1 MSNMLLKTIIRMSS
15 ETGSTELPKGSG
27 TKSDP
32 YNWYKI
38 LDSNNPNGCHTEWI
52 NQNSEEGWI
61 KVKLEG
67 GVTYSI
73 GQSYYDE
80 NGNSFDGYFYVYDSN
95 FNSLSGVDGTSV
107 TEIDGFT
114 QLDASDYFT
123 PNETGYYYIK
133 AASYNNNYPDRKV
146 TIHCQ
151 PAPINDSG
159 SGGGTGGGNLIEA
172 DENCYVI
179 EVKINDT
186 ASPIRINDEGS
197 NHGVS
202 PTIDW
207 GDGTLV
213 ENDLNTSF
221 EHYYNEPGTYKIIW
235 RNGYSEGTNSFEA
248 INSNYITNIS
258 QLSYNRND
266 WNSLFER
273 CNFDDDVTI
282 NFGNPPSSI
291 TSVNQMFAN
300 TTCNTIRIVSDQ
312 NVILD
317 FGGFFRDST
326 IKYFYASDYL
336 FGGKNDLYV
345 IMHSAFSDCTQLIGF
360 YDEKGVNGG
369 FIHYNGNFNYM
380 FRNCYNLY
388 LGDGDWNNIR
398 WIFHWATYTNSSM
411 GVTRSVRQMFDQCY
425 SLIGTVEPRAFWNH
439 YEVNQI
445 YTDYTSCFTQ
455 TKINNLNDAK
465 SNGWA

>member
-1 MSNMLLKTIIRMSS
+1 MSNMLLKTIIGMSS

-67 GVTYSI
+67 GATYSI

-95 FNSLSGVDGTSV
+95 FNSLMGVDGTSV

-133 AASYNNNYPDRKV
+133 AGSYNNNYPDRKV

-151 PAPINDSG
+151 PAPINEGG
-159 SGGGTGGGNLIEA
+159 SGGSSGNIIEA

-179 EVKINDT
+179 EVQINDT
-186 ASPIRINDEGS
+186 ASPISISDEGS
-197 NHGVS
+197 NYGVP

-213 ENDLNTSF
+213 ENDSNSSF
-221 EHYYNEPGTYKIIW
+221 EHYYNGTGTYKIIW
-235 RNGYSEGTNSFEA
+235 KNGYSEGQNRFVNTSDNNPITDVKQLSK
-248 INSNYITNIS
+248 NRKNYDELFANCKIKNNMIFLHITPDITSIQSMFYKCGGEFGICIDTDPGGCNITNATS
-258 QLSYNRND
+258 FAAN
-266 WNSLFER
+266 
-273 CNFDDDVTI
+273 
-282 NFGNPPSSI
+282 SSI
-291 TSVNQMFAN
+291 LQAQLNCFSMTSFTNW
-300 TTCNTIRIVSDQ
+300 S
-312 NVILD
+312 
-317 FGGFFRDST
+317 
-326 IKYFYASDYL
+326 YAFDNCQYL
-336 FGGKNDLYV
+336 
-345 IMHSAFSDCTQLIGF
+345 
-360 YDEKGVNGG
+360 
-369 FIHYNGNFNYM
+369 
-380 FRNCYNLY
+380 R
-388 LGDGDWNNIR
+388 
-398 WIFHWATYTNSSM
+398 
-411 GVTRSVRQMFDQCY
+411 
-425 SLIGTVEPRAFWNH
+425 
-439 YEVNQI
+439 
-445 YTDYTSCFTQ
+445 
-455 TKINNLNDAK
+455 
-465 SNGWA
+465 